1 MDAPLRTKLML
12 AFVAVALLG
21 GLLTTIAGTWL
32 LNGMVLGEAQRRVQL
47 GLKTARSVLDRERL
61 AAQQV
66 TSVLADWSAQ
76 GEGPAAEG
84 LTPAFLEKLRV
95 QNGFDLLQVVD
106 AGGKVVVTARGSA
119 LGREAG
125 SSPIVQAA
133 LSQERACSGIRLIP
147 FADLAAESPDLV
159 AQANVPIRPTPA
171 AKPAAESRLQEAMI
185 VETASPIILQPG
197 RVIGVVRS
205 GAILNRDFSLVDQI
219 RENIFTVTTYQGR
232 NLGTVTIFEKD
243 VRIATNVMD
252 ENGERAIGT
261 RVSAEVYERVLGEGK
276 SWIGPAFVVDTWY
289 ISAYEPIRDFDNQ
302 VIGILYVGVLQQP
315 YDDMRV
321 EAQATFLFIAGLAL
335 VLAVVMAL
343 FLSRRLTRPLTRLTA
358 AAGAIAAG
366 NLQYQLANPPRAE
379 RDEAWQLTVSF
390 NRMMEVLRERDEQL
404 RRSYDSLQHTTQE
417 LHRWNQNYLE
427 TLEFITHE
435 LKNQV
440 AAMKLNLLA
449 VRDGYVGEITPDQ
462 HEALDD
468 IAQTLRR
475 TEEMILNYLNL
486 SRIEKGELE
495 VRARPVALQS
505 DVLAPVMRELASR
518 LAEDEMVVEMAL
530 PAGLLAQADPSLLQ
544 IVFSNL
550 LVNAAK
556 YGRRGGRIRV
566 SGKQQEDRVE
576 VHIWNDG
583 PGVRPEEL
591 DQLFQRFSRLS
602 GGEVKQRGTGLGLF
616 IAREIIRKH
625 GGDLRVETEPG
636 QWIDFILALPRGD
649 TAAES
654 LIG

>member
-1 MDAPLRTKLML
+1 MDYPLRTKIMT
-12 AFVAVALLG
+12 AFVAIALLG
-21 GLLTTIAGTWL
+21 GLLTTLAGTWL
-32 LNGMVLGEAQRRVQL
+32 LDNMVLGEAQRRVQL
-47 GLKTARSVLDRERL
+47 GLKTARAILDHERL
-61 AAQQV
+61 SAQRV
-66 TSVLADWSAQ
+66 TSVVADWSAQ
-76 GEGPAAEG
+76 GDGTPQDG
-84 LTPAFLEKLRV
+84 LTPAFLDKLRR

-106 AGGKVVVTARGSA
+106 AAGTVVLTARGAA
-119 LGREAG
+119 LGHNGAD
-125 SSPIVQAA
+125 SPVVQAA
-133 LSQERACSGIRLIP
+133 LTQGRACSGIRLIP
-147 FADLAAESPDLV
+147 LADLAAESPDLA
-159 AQANVPIRPTPA
+159 AQADVPIRPTPA
-171 AKPAAESRLQEAMI
+171 AKPTPESSLNEAMI
-185 VETASPIILQPG
+185 VETASPIVLPSG

-205 GAILNRDFSLVDQI
+205 GAILNRDFALVDQI
-219 RENIFTVTTYQGR
+219 RGNIFTVDTYQGR
-232 NLGTVTIFEKD
+232 NLGTVTIFQKD

-261 RVSAEVYERVLGEGK
+261 RVSAEVYDRVLGQGQP
-276 SWIGPAFVVDTWY
+276 WFGPAFVVDTTY
-289 ISAYEPIRDFDNQ
+289 ISAYEPLKDFDNRI
-302 VIGILYVGVLQQP
+302 IGILYVGVLQQR
-315 YDDMRV
+315 YDDMR
-321 EAQATFLFIAGLAL
+321 AQATATFLVIAGLAL
-335 VLAVVMAL
+335 ALAVVMAL

-366 NLQYQLANPPRAE
+366 NLQYQLAEPPRAE
-379 RDEAWQLTVSF
+379 RDEAKQLTVSF
-390 NRMMEVLRERDEQL
+390 NRMMAALRERDEQL
-404 RRSYDSLQHTTQE
+404 RRSYDNLQQTTQE

-449 VRDGYVGEITPDQ
+449 VRDGYVGEVTPDQ

-505 DVLAPVMRELASR
+505 DVLDPVMRELASR
-518 LAEDEMVVEMAL
+518 LADDEMTVEMAL
-530 PAGLLAQADPSLLQ
+530 PAGLLAQADPTLLQ

-550 LVNAAK
+550 LGNAAK

-566 SGKQQEDRVE
+566 SGEEQEDRIE

-583 PGVRPEEL
+583 PGVKPEEL

-602 GGEVKQRGTGLGLF
+602 GGEIKQRGTGLGLF

-636 QWIDFILALPRGD
+636 QWIDFVLTLPRAD
-649 TAAES
+649 TTAES